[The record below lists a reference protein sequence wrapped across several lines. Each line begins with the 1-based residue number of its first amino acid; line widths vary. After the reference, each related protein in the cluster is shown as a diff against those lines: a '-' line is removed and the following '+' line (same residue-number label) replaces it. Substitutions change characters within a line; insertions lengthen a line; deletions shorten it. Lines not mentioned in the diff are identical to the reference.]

1 MPPGPSAMPPVASCP
16 RRSESS
22 ATVERPATARTAP
35 DSRAQPFQLRGSVQ
49 TLLSLRLNAPADPD
63 LLPLLH
69 DKIAHSPDFFRDAPL
84 VLDLAALADTP
95 PIDLAELAAALRRQ
109 RLVPVGVQ
117 NASPAWQAAARAA
130 GLAILGPGGAPGAGA
145 AGSPRAEAARGRA
158 VPAAPPRP
166 RGAGLVV
173 REPVRGGQQVLCSD
187 GDLTVLAPVG
197 HGAELVASGHI
208 HVYGPLRGRAFAG
221 AEGDERAMIF
231 CDQLDAELLSIAGV
245 YLVSDDIDPR
255 LRGRRVRIWC
265 DGERL
270 LLGPVP

>member
-1 MPPGPSAMPPVASCP
+1 
-16 RRSESS
+16 
-22 ATVERPATARTAP
+22 VERPATARTAP

-49 TLLSLRLNAPADPD
+49 TLLSLRLIAPADPD

-69 DKIAHSPDFFRDAPL
+69 EKIAHSPDFFRDAPL
-84 VLDLAALADTP
+84 VLDLAPVADTP
-95 PIDLAELAAALRRQ
+95 PIDLTEFAAALRRQ

-117 NASPAWQAAARAA
+117 NASPDWQAAARAA
-130 GLAILGPGGAPGAGA
+130 GLAILGAGGAPRAGAGGA
-145 AGSPRAEAARGRA
+145 AQPEAAHGQPRGRP
-158 VPAAPPRP
+158 VGRPGPAAPPP

-173 REPVRGGQQVLCSD
+173 SEPVRGGQQVLCSD

-208 HVYGPLRGRAFAG
+208 HIYGALRGRAFAG
-221 AEGDERAMIF
+221 CDGDERAMIF
-231 CDQLDAELLSIAGV
+231 CDQLDAELVSIAGV

-270 LLGPVP
+270 LMGPVP